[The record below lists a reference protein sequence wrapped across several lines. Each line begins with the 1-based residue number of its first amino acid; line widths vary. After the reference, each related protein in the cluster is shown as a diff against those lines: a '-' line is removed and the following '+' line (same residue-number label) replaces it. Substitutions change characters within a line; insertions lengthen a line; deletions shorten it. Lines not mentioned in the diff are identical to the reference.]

1 MEWKKKWETQPGLM
15 LISVVI
21 WSVFVGLCIETG
33 AIFFNFVYSLFKPIA
48 ASNLYKG
55 LDLFALMAQDK
66 WHYVGLLSIMV
77 YTNALKAY
85 MFFLMIRIFLKIN
98 LMHPFSKEVS
108 ELISQ
113 ISHISIQIAVVIIF
127 NNAYIKWL
135 AKRGFELPDL
145 GSFTGGAF
153 EYILMGIIIY
163 AISKVF
169 KRGLE
174 IQSENELTI

>member
-15 LISVVI
+15 LITVVI
-21 WSVFVGLCIETG
+21 WSVFIGLCIETG
-33 AIFFNFVYSLFKPIA
+33 AILFNFVYSLFRPIA
-48 ASNLYKG
+48 AHNLYQG
-55 LDLFALMAQDK
+55 LDLSALMSQDK
-66 WHYVGLLSIMV
+66 WHYSGVLSIIV

-98 LMHPFSKEVS
+98 LMHPFSEQVS

-113 ISHISIQIAVVIIF
+113 ISQISIQIAVVIIF
-127 NNAYIKWL
+127 NGAYIKWL
-135 AKRGFELPDL
+135 TKRGFELPDL